1 MSITLWKPEP
11 NVLIHQALGK
21 ACEEA
26 SELANIL
33 ARCLIQ
39 GLDQSEPVSGKS
51 NRKALSDEIADLDA
65 AVQWLREL
73 TGEEYDEER
82 ADRKL
87 NGFRQWQR
95 MLEAD
100 MSAPSPAP
108 NVMWPTEAICRL
120 IHDHAGTKSPDEP
133 LHHPAQKSW
142 EEPTLVRWQQ
152 WEGLVEELHELVH
165 APAPQPRKRE
175 SPRLERLLAAAK
187 AQIEKMTEAEIDA
200 MLAAQRESW
209 VRGMTTTCEHGVLDF
224 EQCCDCRKTR
234 PLSGDIT

>member
-1 MSITLWKPEP
+1 MSITLWRPEP

-39 GLDQSEPVSGKS
+39 GLDQSEPVSGKP

-100 MSAPSPAP
+100 MSAPSP
-108 NVMWPTEAICRL
+108 
-120 IHDHAGTKSPDEP
+120 
-133 LHHPAQKSW
+133 
-142 EEPTLVRWQQ
+142 
-152 WEGLVEELHELVH
+152 
-165 APAPQPRKRE
+165 
-175 SPRLERLLAAAK
+175 
-187 AQIEKMTEAEIDA
+187 
-200 MLAAQRESW
+200 
-209 VRGMTTTCEHGVLDF
+209 
-224 EQCCDCRKTR
+224 KTHVGG
-234 PLSGDIT
+234 SGNAD

>member
-11 NVLIHQALGK
+11 DVLIHQALGK

-39 GLDQSEPVSGKS
+39 GLDQREPVSGKP

-87 NGFRQWQR
+87 RGFRQWQR

-100 MSAPSPAP
+100 RALSPSPEP
-108 NVMWPTEAICRL
+108 NLRGDGEAAIIECLAAGEAFVFDPATNFLHADDGTVEGGIRYVPASQEQRVEYRL
-120 IHDHAGTKSPDEP
+120 LCDGEIVRRGDQP
-133 LHHPAQKSW
+133 LNDDCVSW
-142 EEPTLVRWQQ
+142 
-152 WEGLVEELHELVH
+152 GELVGWEVGIAYYH
-165 APAPQPRKRE
+165 SVFVPIRRALTTEGQP
-175 SPRLERLLAAAK
+175 
-187 AQIEKMTEAEIDA
+187 
-200 MLAAQRESW
+200 
-209 VRGMTTTCEHGVLDF
+209 
-224 EQCCDCRKTR
+224 
-234 PLSGDIT
+234 